1 MCTPKGLGRV
11 FMTKIEDKIKNDL
24 IATIKNKCKEFGI
37 IDVQIIERVS
47 AGLERYKKPD
57 GSHNHKQPGWCGI
70 KESLEEVAD
79 TFALLVMEHLNV
91 GLSKRGK
98 KILHNT
104 AMLYR
109 DLLSEYGYKNAKCGN
124 ENE

>member
-1 MCTPKGLGRV
+1 MA
-11 FMTKIEDKIKNDL
+11 KIEDKTKNDL

-37 IDVQIIERVS
+37 IDTQIVERVS
-47 AGLERYKKPD
+47 IGLERYRKPD
-57 GSHNHKQPGWCGI
+57 GSHNHKQPGWCGVR
-70 KESLEEVAD
+70 ESLEEVAD
-79 TFALLVMEHLNV
+79 AFALLIMEQLNV

-109 DLLSEYGYKNAKCGN
+109 DLLAEYGYKNAKGGS